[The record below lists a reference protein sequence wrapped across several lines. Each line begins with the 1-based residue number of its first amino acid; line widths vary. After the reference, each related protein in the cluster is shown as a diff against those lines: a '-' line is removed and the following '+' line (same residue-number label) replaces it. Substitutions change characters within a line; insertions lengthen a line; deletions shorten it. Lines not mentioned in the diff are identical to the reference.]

1 MLDRLTWKKLLKF
14 LLEQREKGKLQE
26 DSDVMLHNLE
36 TGDEYPCDITE
47 VNGRLVVS
55 INWDKEP
62 DWDLK

>member
-47 VNGRLVVS
+47 VNSRLVIS
-55 INWDKEP
+55 INWNKEP